1 MYYTVDEHITLFLED
16 EKENKAVLDKPSY
29 MYMYTSTKLTCS
41 YIQAYIQA
49 CHRNK
54 ERYKYV

>member
-1 MYYTVDEHITLFLED
+1 MYYTVDEHVTLFLED
-16 EKENKAVLDKPSY
+16 EKENKAALDKPS
-29 MYMYTSTKLTCS
+29 YMYTSTKLTCS

-54 ERYKYV
+54 ERYKNV